1 MFLQQS
7 SATDKAGDNVC
18 QTNNGEGAEFSDWD
32 DFDDWDSTAAGND
45 NQSDTTAAE
54 ETSKPGSQISS
65 PKHNI
70 TTSPGHSVTNSP
82 RIDHHQSIGQSTVV
96 GDSSKDTPTVS
107 TQKTSGSM
115 SLKSAMSKKVTS
127 KSQTRKINDDFS
139 KLDIKASTTPA
150 KSSASSEMDFF
161 ADMVPTIKSTEKA
174 VTSSADKSNAD
185 CEYKMMHYEEC
196 NKGKG

>member
-7 SATDKAGDNVC
+7 SAADKAGDNVR
-18 QTNNGEGAEFSDWD
+18 QTNDEEGADFSDWD

-45 NQSDTTAAE
+45 NQSDTIAAE
-54 ETSKPGSQISS
+54 ETSKPDRQPSS

-70 TTSPGHSVTNSP
+70 TTSPRHNVTNSP
-82 RIDHHQSIGQSTVV
+82 RIDHHQSIDQFTVV

-127 KSQTRKINDDFS
+127 TSKTKKINDDFS

-150 KSSASSEMDFF
+150 KSSASREMDFF

-174 VTSSADKSNAD
+174 VKSSTNKSNSE
-185 CEYKMMHYEEC
+185 CEYKMIHYDER
-196 NKGKG
+196 NKG